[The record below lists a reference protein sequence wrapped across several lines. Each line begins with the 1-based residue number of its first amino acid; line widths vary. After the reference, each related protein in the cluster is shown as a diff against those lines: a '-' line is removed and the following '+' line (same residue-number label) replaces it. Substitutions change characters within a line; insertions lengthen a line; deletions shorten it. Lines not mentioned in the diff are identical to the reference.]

1 MNAQHCGGEREL
13 ECNGCASA
21 CGVVGAARL
30 AWPKLAE
37 CVALWGEP
45 EQAVHGMKERGA
57 AASSGMKGKR
67 VTIRLV
73 VVFAI
78 ALHLQLM

>member
-1 MNAQHCGGEREL
+1 MQNYLLLAKIICY
-13 ECNGCASA
+13 CPCAFKITDNTKQVIF
-21 CGVVGAARL
+21 CY
-30 AWPKLAE
+30 KLAE

-73 VVFAI
+73 VAFAI
-78 ALHLQLM
+78 ALHLRPM

>member
-1 MNAQHCGGEREL
+1 MAREGGASPR
-13 ECNGCASA
+13 GSKCATVRAS
-21 CGVVGAARL
+21 VRVL
-30 AWPKLAE
+30 ATLAVAVLILSLLAE

-45 EQAVHGMKERGA
+45 EQAVHGVKERRA

-73 VVFAI
+73 VA
-78 ALHLQLM
+78 LQLLLM